1 MFVIKVLMETAELSS
16 HLEWESMV
24 LTEFYLQESNVSL
37 HLSWYSIIKVLGMIF
52 FALNSLPA

>member
-16 HLEWESMV
+16 HLEWEIMV

-52 FALNSLPA
+52 LL